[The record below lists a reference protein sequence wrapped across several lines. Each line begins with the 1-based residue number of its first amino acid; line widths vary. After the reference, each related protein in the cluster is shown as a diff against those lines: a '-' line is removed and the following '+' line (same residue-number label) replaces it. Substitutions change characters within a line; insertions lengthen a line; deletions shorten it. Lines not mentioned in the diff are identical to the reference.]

1 MLELVESATIDGV
14 LIYEL
19 SQVARTFWGTLD
31 TIKPPKFIHHLFRV
45 IMWIVSPANER
56 CQEG

>member
-19 SQVARTFWGTLD
+19 SQVARTF
-31 TIKPPKFIHHLFRV
+31 
-45 IMWIVSPANER
+45 
-56 CQEG
+56 